1 MLVIACTHI
10 HVRNIYFSEIGC
22 RCDKSA
28 AVMSQSG
35 KIGRRGFVK
44 YAAAAAVAATAG
56 AYYTRGFWEPYLENM
71 KNPVKL
77 APITELEE
85 LSLVPDI
92 QLKDTDALIIV
103 DIQNDFM
110 PSGALGVKE
119 GDQIVIPINS
129 LAEKFHR
136 RNRVVVMT
144 QDWHP
149 PGHLSF
155 ASSHNMKPFDSYESE
170 GIGPVLWPDHCVQGS
185 PGAEFHPDLDLKSAI
200 ATIRKGY
207 HPRVDSYSTFIEN
220 DKKTYTGLSGYLDK
234 LSIERI
240 FLCGLALDYCVY
252 YSAIDGRD
260 LGFDVVIP
268 IDLTKA
274 INSPAGHLSNA
285 LSTMVHRGVQFTKP
299 EYAVS

>member
-299 EYAVS
+299 EYVVS

>member
-1 MLVIACTHI
+1 MHTYP
-10 HVRNIYFSEIGC
+10 VRNIYFSEIGC
-22 RCDKSA
+22 RCGKSV
-28 AVMSQSG
+28 AVMSQSR

-44 YAAAAAVAATAG
+44 YAAAAAVAVTAG
-56 AYYTRGFWEPYLENM
+56 AYYTREFWEPYLENM
-71 KNPVKL
+71 KNPAKL
-77 APITELEE
+77 APITKLEE

-92 QLKDTDALIIV
+92 QLIDTDALIIV

-119 GDQIVIPINS
+119 GDQIVTPINT

-185 PGAEFHPDLDLKSAI
+185 RGAEFHPDLDMKSAI

-207 HPRVDSYSTFIEN
+207 HPKVDSYSTFIEN
-220 DKKTYTGLSGYLDK
+220 DKRTYTGLSGYLDK

-285 LSTMVHRGVQFTKP
+285 LDTMVRGKVQFTKTDSI
-299 EYAVS
+299 VG